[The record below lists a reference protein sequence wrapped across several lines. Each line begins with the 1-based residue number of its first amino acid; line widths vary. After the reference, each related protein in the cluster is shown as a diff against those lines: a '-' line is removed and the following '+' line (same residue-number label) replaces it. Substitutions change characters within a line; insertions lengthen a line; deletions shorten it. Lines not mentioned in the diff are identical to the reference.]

1 MKVLSGFKRIEH
13 DFRNRLS
20 RHPIIYAVFGA
31 VGMVLFWR
39 GVWHTTDFIAG
50 VLLPGFNPA
59 GVNIVEIID
68 GLISLSLGFL
78 LLLSTGLFVFE
89 FIGAEVIAT
98 DLKGEEKLT
107 KKTEVE
113 IETEKGTLNK
123 IHNEMHGVSKRLAK
137 LEKKAGIAE
146 DKK

>member
-1 MKVLSGFKRIEH
+1 MLKLLSKIE
-13 DFRNRLS
+13 RNLRHRLS
-20 RHPIIYAVFGA
+20 RLPVLYALVGA
-31 VGMVLFWR
+31 VGLVLFWR

-59 GVNIVEIID
+59 GVNLVEIID

-107 KKTEVE
+107 KKTEAE
-113 IETEKGTLNK
+113 IETEKSTLNK

-137 LEKKAGIAE
+137 LEKKAGVKE
-146 DKK
+146 EKK